1 MILSEYDRR
10 WAEIRIYRYCIDVYK
25 IRQRSMDIFDCV
37 GMICEFG
44 EIDTHQLK
52 PLLQTMLNDT
62 YYQPSKREIIMIG
75 TAKGYSANYL
85 SKHVGMSR
93 QGVTQFI
100 ERNKDTFTPLPRCG
114 LDDDYLILKFLQTLE
129 KIRKIGSLGDA
140 TTH

>member
-1 MILSEYDRR
+1 
-10 WAEIRIYRYCIDVYK
+10 
-25 IRQRSMDIFDCV
+25 
-37 GMICEFG
+37 MICEFG

-85 SKHVGMSR
+85 SKYVGMSR